1 MFQAVD
7 AILREG
13 RYAVLTN
20 TVDPQTAVFRRGH
33 VDLEFPQ
40 PFRIFAELVGDVADG
55 EYV

>member
-1 MFQAVD
+1 MFQALD

-20 TVDPQTAVFRRGH
+20 TVDPQTAVFGGH

-40 PFRIFAELVGDVADG
+40 PFRILAELVGDVTDG